1 MADPVGADEA
11 LARGRE
17 ALRRAAWGEARRRF
31 EAVLAERESPEALL
45 GLGLAARGEQDGE
58 AALAA
63 HQGGYRLARRG
74 GDARL
79 AERCALE
86 LALDCLSFRG
96 PAQARGWL
104 ERAGRLLADAPA
116 GAEHGLL
123 AYLRARFALAV
134 AHDPA
139 AARAFAAQGAA
150 LARSAGLV
158 DGELACRALEGLALV
173 AQGRVEAGMPLLDEA
188 ATAALAGEV
197 DDPQIVEVVCCHL
210 IDACQRVR
218 DLDRAGEWCRR
229 VEEVAER
236 LGDAALF
243 QTCRTLYGE
252 VLLWQGAWQEAERTL
267 TAACRALAGAR
278 AKAADGLVRLAELR
292 RRQGRRE
299 EAAALLAEC
308 GEHRL
313 APVVRGALA
322 LDGGDA
328 EGAAAEAERYLRRVG
343 AEDRLERVPG
353 LELLVQA
360 RLALGDVGAA
370 RAAAGELA
378 AIAAAVGTGPLRAAA
393 LRAAGA
399 VAAGDDPGTAVASLE
414 DAVDLFAA
422 GGMRYE
428 TALARSEL
436 AHALRRLGRERA
448 AERAAE
454 TARAELR
461 ALGLET
467 PAPRPER
474 RRGELTRREREVLR
488 LLAQGRSNDEIAA
501 ALVLSVR
508 TVESHVASVYA
519 KLGVGGRSARA
530 AATAHALRQGLA

>member
-79 AERCALE
+79 AERCGLE
-86 LALDCLSFRG
+86 L
-96 PAQARGWL
+96 
-104 ERAGRLLADAPA
+104 AGRLLADAPA

-210 IDACQRVR
+210 IDA
-218 DLDRAGEWCRR
+218 
-229 VEEVAER
+229 
-236 LGDAALF
+236 
-243 QTCRTLYGE
+243 
-252 VLLWQGAWQEAERTL
+252 
-267 TAACRALAGAR
+267 
-278 AKAADGLVRLAELR
+278 
-292 RRQGRRE
+292 
-299 EAAALLAEC
+299 
-308 GEHRL
+308 
-313 APVVRGALA
+313 
-322 LDGGDA
+322 
-328 EGAAAEAERYLRRVG
+328 
-343 AEDRLERVPG
+343 
-353 LELLVQA
+353 
-360 RLALGDVGAA
+360 
-370 RAAAGELA
+370 
-378 AIAAAVGTGPLRAAA
+378 
-393 LRAAGA
+393 
-399 VAAGDDPGTAVASLE
+399 
-414 DAVDLFAA
+414 
-422 GGMRYE
+422 
-428 TALARSEL
+428 
-436 AHALRRLGRERA
+436 
-448 AERAAE
+448 
-454 TARAELR
+454 
-461 ALGLET
+461 
-467 PAPRPER
+467 
-474 RRGELTRREREVLR
+474 
-488 LLAQGRSNDEIAA
+488 
-501 ALVLSVR
+501 
-508 TVESHVASVYA
+508 
-519 KLGVGGRSARA
+519 
-530 AATAHALRQGLA
+530 